1 MKTLVDLMQH
11 SFRLYGRRNRIFL
24 PSLRSRIDFLNLAV
38 GDLQEALRKEAGNLA
53 LRASLARVVSR
64 IFCIAEHFLDLPLA
78 EMVAR
83 KYLADHCAYCLT
95 LPCSC
100 PERRSEAHLQE
111 TPPVEVAP
119 SLRKI
124 CTLLERV
131 YGARNREKGLEYILN
146 RLFKEAS
153 ELISLSMKRWDAHT
167 RIEDIEKEFG
177 LELADALAWTIA
189 VANFVAVDLEA
200 AFLERYGNGCGKCRG
215 NPCTCIGFSF
225 EPLRWI

>member
-1 MKTLVDLMQH
+1 MKTLGDLMQH
-11 SFRLYGRRNRIFL
+11 SFHLYGRRNRVFL

-38 GDLQEALRKEAGNLA
+38 GDLQEVLRKGEGDLA

-83 KYLADHCAYCLT
+83 KYLADRCTYCLT

-100 PERRSEAHLQE
+100 PERRPEAHLQE
-111 TPPVEVAP
+111 TLSAGAAP
-119 SLRKI
+119 SLRGI
-124 CTLLERV
+124 CVHLERV

-146 RLFKEAS
+146 RLFKEVS
-153 ELISLSMKRWDAHT
+153 ELISLSMRRWDAHT

-177 LELADALAWTIA
+177 LELADALAWTVA
-189 VANFVAVDLEA
+189 VANFATVDLEA
-200 AFLERYGNGCGKCRG
+200 AFLERYEKGCGKCRG
-215 NPCTCIGFSF
+215 NPCACIGFSF
-225 EPLRWI
+225 EPLRWV